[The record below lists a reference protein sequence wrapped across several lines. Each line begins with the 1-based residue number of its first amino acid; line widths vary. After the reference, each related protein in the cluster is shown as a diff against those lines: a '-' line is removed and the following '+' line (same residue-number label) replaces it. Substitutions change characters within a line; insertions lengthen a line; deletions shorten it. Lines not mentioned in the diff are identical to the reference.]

1 MTDQTT
7 STTPV
12 TTIHSDAEIRT
23 SDFPAPVCDHPAFKV
38 HRVHEHGFVRLID
51 AMPSPLSPYSGTAD
65 QAIVQAA
72 RVSYGAGTKSVNE
85 DAGLID
91 YLVRHRHTTP
101 LEMVELKFHARM
113 PIFVARQWIR
123 HRTANVNEY
132 SARYSVV
139 KDYYYVPSAEN
150 CKSQSGMNKQGSEG
164 QIASPELA
172 RRLITELSDE
182 AFQLYCTLLAQ
193 KDYQATD
200 QRFGDDLEHLGLS
213 RELARIVLPVNY
225 YTEWYWKVDLHNLFH
240 FLSLRADKHA
250 QSEIRAYAEP
260 MLEVCEVLAPLAT
273 KSFKNH
279 RMNAVTLS
287 GDEAELVAS
296 AIELLEQQKAISKE
310 VSELGRFSALP
321 KGRQREFWTK
331 LSRLGIDPPTQ
342 GN

>member
-1 MTDQTT
+1 MMNTQK
-7 STTPV
+7 
-12 TTIHSDAEIRT
+12 TISPPSPDAEIRIE
-23 SDFPAPVCDHPAFKV
+23 DFPPPAAEHPAFKV

-51 AMPSPLSPYSGTAD
+51 AMPSPLLPGTAD

-113 PIFVARQWIR
+113 PMFVARQWIR

-139 KDYYYVPSAEN
+139 KDCYYVPAVEN

-164 QIASPELA
+164 QVPSPETV
-172 RRLITELSDE
+172 RRLITEMSDE
-182 AFQLYCTLLAQ
+182 AFQLYCTLLAE

-200 QRFGDDLEHLGLS
+200 RRFGDDLEHFGLS

-225 YTEWYWKVDLHNLFH
+225 YTEWYWKIDLHNLFN

-250 QSEIRAYAEP
+250 QAEIRAYAEP
-260 MLEVCEVLAPLAT
+260 MLETCEMIAPLAT
-273 KSFKNH
+273 RSFRNH
-279 RMNAVTLS
+279 RMNALSFS
-287 GDEAELVAS
+287 GDEIEILHAMVEKDELYSNNTFFEDSVRNAGLS
-296 AIELLEQQKAISKE
+296 A
-310 VSELGRFSALP
+310 GR
-321 KGRQREFWTK
+321 KREFLSK
-331 LSRLGIDPPTQ
+331 LSRLGISPPIQ
-342 GN
+342 GT